1 MPAFLARLLRRLTP
15 TTLSAQLA
23 GMLIGGILLLHG
35 VATVTVQRVEERQ
48 AARSA
53 LLEQANSL
61 ALSLQLL
68 HSEPFEYK
76 RSLLERLERLDVVHL
91 SLGDAPNPARQAQ
104 DERALYLRDRLRK
117 NLNSIE
123 TDLDTREMLTE
134 VQRVH
139 VADSMNPTLRRH
151 VPWTHVYESRV
162 SVRLDDGKWLCVV
175 ISSDAYDFSPS
186 QASLAMLLLEAGL
199 LILLILVVV
208 HRMVRPLRVL
218 SGKAESFGRN
228 LYTAPLPEDGP
239 TEVREAA
246 RAFNKMQERIR
257 AGVGQHERILAAVA
271 HDLRT
276 PLTRIR
282 LRVEGMDPAS
292 PLRAKLLGDID
303 ILGGIMANSAELTRG
318 SARDEA
324 AVRMDMNALLDSLV
338 SDRQDMGQDVMLEGH
353 CRQPWTVRPN
363 SLRRCL
369 SNLLDNALRY
379 SARVRIRLLE
389 KADVLQIDVLDDGP
403 GIPPEM
409 LEQVF
414 EPFFRLD
421 EARSPHTGGS
431 GLGLSIARSMACRN
445 GGELS
450 LHNRPEGGLCARL
463 CLYRSAMEMPGG
475 TGGKGARTGAGGRT
489 SPKGR
494 LFPTPPASCRIFG
507 APSRNGPRA
516 RAPWPLMPA
525 PGHLPARMAAR
536 PWPLLSSVAQA
547 AKALHPAGIAV
558 CFPAVR
564 PVPPDAQ
571 GDAMKNFLTLQ
582 SVETVLGH
590 LRALPVLPA
599 ETVPL
604 TEALGRRLA
613 EALHAPADLPGF
625 DRSTVDG
632 FAVRARDVFGAQE
645 GSPALLECVGDCPM
659 GAVPDIR
666 LQPGQCARILTGGML
681 PEGADCVVMV
691 EYSRPAGGNMV
702 ELTRTQAPGDH
713 VVMRDEDAAAGDCI
727 IPAGRR
733 LRPQEIGLLASFGQR
748 DVAVRRAPRVAVI
761 STGDEVVPIESE
773 PRPGQ
778 VRDVNSYS
786 LAALCRSAGAEP
798 TLAGLVRDDAE
809 ALRRTV
815 LAALDGADVVVVSGG
830 SSAGMRDHTVDVFT
844 SVPGSELLTHGV
856 AISPGKPFILA
867 RSGGKC
873 LMGLPGHVSSALV
886 CARAFLVPLLEHLQ
900 GSAGDGPAPSLTARL
915 ARAVAS
921 AQGRRDYIRVRL
933 VPVSAA
939 AIEAAWL
946 PRGLDCSDVDW
957 LAQPLMKP
965 SGVVS
970 GLVEADGLVICAENR
985 EGLTAGERV
994 RVELLS

>member
-1 MPAFLARLLRRLTP
+1 MPAFLARLLRSLTP

-257 AGVGQHERILAAVA
+257 
-271 HDLRT
+271 
-276 PLTRIR
+276 

-379 SARVRIRLLE
+379 STRVRIRLLE

-463 CLYRSAMEMPGG
+463 CLYRSAME
-475 TGGKGARTGAGGRT
+475 
-489 SPKGR
+489 
-494 LFPTPPASCRIFG
+494 
-507 APSRNGPRA
+507 
-516 RAPWPLMPA
+516 
-525 PGHLPARMAAR
+525 
-536 PWPLLSSVAQA
+536 
-547 AKALHPAGIAV
+547 
-558 CFPAVR
+558 
-564 PVPPDAQ
+564 
-571 GDAMKNFLTLQ
+571 
-582 SVETVLGH
+582 
-590 LRALPVLPA
+590 
-599 ETVPL
+599 
-604 TEALGRRLA
+604 TE
-613 EALHAPADLPGF
+613 
-625 DRSTVDG
+625 
-632 FAVRARDVFGAQE
+632 
-645 GSPALLECVGDCPM
+645 
-659 GAVPDIR
+659 
-666 LQPGQCARILTGGML
+666 
-681 PEGADCVVMV
+681 
-691 EYSRPAGGNMV
+691 
-702 ELTRTQAPGDH
+702 
-713 VVMRDEDAAAGDCI
+713 
-727 IPAGRR
+727 
-733 LRPQEIGLLASFGQR
+733 
-748 DVAVRRAPRVAVI
+748 
-761 STGDEVVPIESE
+761 
-773 PRPGQ
+773 
-778 VRDVNSYS
+778 S
-786 LAALCRSAGAEP
+786 L
-798 TLAGLVRDDAE
+798 
-809 ALRRTV
+809 
-815 LAALDGADVVVVSGG
+815 
-830 SSAGMRDHTVDVFT
+830 
-844 SVPGSELLTHGV
+844 
-856 AISPGKPFILA
+856 
-867 RSGGKC
+867 
-873 LMGLPGHVSSALV
+873 
-886 CARAFLVPLLEHLQ
+886 
-900 GSAGDGPAPSLTARL
+900 
-915 ARAVAS
+915 
-921 AQGRRDYIRVRL
+921 
-933 VPVSAA
+933 
-939 AIEAAWL
+939 
-946 PRGLDCSDVDW
+946 
-957 LAQPLMKP
+957 
-965 SGVVS
+965 
-970 GLVEADGLVICAENR
+970 
-985 EGLTAGERV
+985 
-994 RVELLS
+994 

>member
-1 MPAFLARLLRRLTP
+1 MPAFLARLLRSLTP

-151 VPWTHVYESRV
+151 VPWTHVYESRA

-431 GLGLSIARSMACRN
+431 GLGLSIVKYLVELM
-445 GGELS
+445 GGSISVNSAKGKGSTFTVQLTLPYAEEFAEKDS
-450 LHNRPEGGLCARL
+450 ITAEQNLHGLHLLLAEDNPLNQEL
-463 CLYRSAMEMPGG
+463 CLELLKSRGISSDCAVNGKEALELFTNSDPG
-475 TGGKGARTGAGGRT
+475 TYA
-489 SPKGR
+489 
-494 LFPTPPASCRIFG
+494 LI
-507 APSRNGPRA
+507 
-516 RAPWPLMPA
+516 LMDIQ
-525 PGHLPARMAAR
+525 M
-536 PWPLLSSVAQA
+536 
-547 AKALHPAGIAV
+547 
-558 CFPAVR
+558 
-564 PVPPDAQ
+564 
-571 GDAMKNFLTLQ
+571 
-582 SVETVLGH
+582 
-590 LRALPVLPA
+590 PVLDGYQTTQAIRSSTHPQA
-599 ETVPL
+599 QTIPIISL
-604 TEALGRRLA
+604 SADAFTE
-613 EALHAPADLPGF
+613 
-625 DRSTVDG
+625 
-632 FAVRARDVFGAQE
+632 
-645 GSPALLECVGDCPM
+645 
-659 GAVPDIR
+659 DIR
-666 LQPGQCARILTGGML
+666 RAYASGM
-681 PEGADCVVMV
+681 
-691 EYSRPAGGNMV
+691 N
-702 ELTRTQAPGDH
+702 DH
-713 VVMRDEDAAAGDCI
+713 VSKPI
-727 IPAGRR
+727 
-733 LRPQEIGLLASFGQR
+733 
-748 DVAVRRAPRVAVI
+748 
-761 STGDEVVPIESE
+761 VPE
-773 PRPGQ
+773 
-778 VRDVNSYS
+778 
-786 LAALCRSAGAEP
+786 
-798 TLAGLVRDDAE
+798 
-809 ALRRTV
+809 
-815 LAALDGADVVVVSGG
+815 
-830 SSAGMRDHTVDVFT
+830 
-844 SVPGSELLTHGV
+844 EL
-856 AISPGKPFILA
+856 F
-867 RSGGKC
+867 
-873 LMGLPGHVSSALV
+873 
-886 CARAFLVPLLEHLQ
+886 
-900 GSAGDGPAPSLTARL
+900 
-915 ARAVAS
+915 
-921 AQGRRDYIRVRL
+921 
-933 VPVSAA
+933 A
-939 AIEAAWL
+939 AITRVL
-946 PRGLDCSDVDW
+946 K
-957 LAQPLMKP
+957 KP
-965 SGVVS
+965 
-970 GLVEADGLVICAENR
+970 D
-985 EGLTAGERV
+985 
-994 RVELLS
+994 

>member
-1 MPAFLARLLRRLTP
+1 MRALLARLLRSLSS

-23 GMLIGGILLLHG
+23 GMLIGGILFLHG
-35 VATVTVQRVEERQ
+35 VATFTVQLVEERQ

-91 SLGDAPNPARQAQ
+91 SLSDAPNPARQAQ

-186 QASLAMLLLEAGL
+186 QASLTMLLLEAGL

-208 HRMVRPLRVL
+208 HRVVRPLRVL

-257 AGVGQHERILAAVA
+257 AGVA

-282 LRVEGMDPAS
+282 LRVESMDPAS

-338 SDRQDMGQDVMLEGH
+338 SDRQDMGQDVSLEGS
-353 CRQPWTVRPN
+353 CARPWTVRPN
-363 SLRRCL
+363 SFRRCL

-379 SARVRIRLLE
+379 SGSVRIRLLE

-403 GIPPEM
+403 GLPPEM

-431 GLGLSIARSMACRN
+431 GLGLSIARTMACRN

-463 CLYRSAMEMPGG
+463 CLYRSAME
-475 TGGKGARTGAGGRT
+475 
-489 SPKGR
+489 
-494 LFPTPPASCRIFG
+494 
-507 APSRNGPRA
+507 
-516 RAPWPLMPA
+516 
-525 PGHLPARMAAR
+525 
-536 PWPLLSSVAQA
+536 
-547 AKALHPAGIAV
+547 
-558 CFPAVR
+558 
-564 PVPPDAQ
+564 
-571 GDAMKNFLTLQ
+571 
-582 SVETVLGH
+582 
-590 LRALPVLPA
+590 
-599 ETVPL
+599 
-604 TEALGRRLA
+604 TE
-613 EALHAPADLPGF
+613 
-625 DRSTVDG
+625 
-632 FAVRARDVFGAQE
+632 
-645 GSPALLECVGDCPM
+645 
-659 GAVPDIR
+659 
-666 LQPGQCARILTGGML
+666 
-681 PEGADCVVMV
+681 
-691 EYSRPAGGNMV
+691 
-702 ELTRTQAPGDH
+702 
-713 VVMRDEDAAAGDCI
+713 
-727 IPAGRR
+727 
-733 LRPQEIGLLASFGQR
+733 
-748 DVAVRRAPRVAVI
+748 
-761 STGDEVVPIESE
+761 
-773 PRPGQ
+773 
-778 VRDVNSYS
+778 S
-786 LAALCRSAGAEP
+786 L
-798 TLAGLVRDDAE
+798 
-809 ALRRTV
+809 
-815 LAALDGADVVVVSGG
+815 
-830 SSAGMRDHTVDVFT
+830 
-844 SVPGSELLTHGV
+844 
-856 AISPGKPFILA
+856 
-867 RSGGKC
+867 
-873 LMGLPGHVSSALV
+873 
-886 CARAFLVPLLEHLQ
+886 
-900 GSAGDGPAPSLTARL
+900 
-915 ARAVAS
+915 
-921 AQGRRDYIRVRL
+921 
-933 VPVSAA
+933 
-939 AIEAAWL
+939 
-946 PRGLDCSDVDW
+946 
-957 LAQPLMKP
+957 
-965 SGVVS
+965 
-970 GLVEADGLVICAENR
+970 
-985 EGLTAGERV
+985 
-994 RVELLS
+994 

>member
-1 MPAFLARLLRRLTP
+1 MNTIH
-15 TTLSAQLA
+15 T
-23 GMLIGGILLLHG
+23 ICI
-35 VATVTVQRVEERQ
+35 VDDDEEI
-48 AARSA
+48 
-53 LLEQANSL
+53 
-61 ALSLQLL
+61 
-68 HSEPFEYK
+68 
-76 RSLLERLERLDVVHL
+76 RSLLSDYLRRNGFSTCTAGNAAEFLEMQRRVPCSLIVMDIMLPGMNGLELFRTLRAESTVPVIFLTALGDITDRIVGLELGADDYLSKPFEPRELLARIRTVLRRTEGGARRDQPETTPLQFAGWLLDRSARHLVAPDGVVVSLSGTEYRLLEIFLQNPQRVLSRDELLERTQGRNAVPYDRSIDVQI
-91 SLGDAPNPARQAQ
+91 SR
-104 DERALYLRDRLRK
+104 LRTRLRK

-463 CLYRSAMEMPGG
+463 CLYRSAME
-475 TGGKGARTGAGGRT
+475 
-489 SPKGR
+489 
-494 LFPTPPASCRIFG
+494 
-507 APSRNGPRA
+507 
-516 RAPWPLMPA
+516 
-525 PGHLPARMAAR
+525 
-536 PWPLLSSVAQA
+536 
-547 AKALHPAGIAV
+547 
-558 CFPAVR
+558 
-564 PVPPDAQ
+564 
-571 GDAMKNFLTLQ
+571 
-582 SVETVLGH
+582 
-590 LRALPVLPA
+590 A
-599 ETVPL
+599 E
-604 TEALGRRLA
+604 
-613 EALHAPADLPGF
+613 
-625 DRSTVDG
+625 
-632 FAVRARDVFGAQE
+632 
-645 GSPALLECVGDCPM
+645 
-659 GAVPDIR
+659 
-666 LQPGQCARILTGGML
+666 
-681 PEGADCVVMV
+681 
-691 EYSRPAGGNMV
+691 
-702 ELTRTQAPGDH
+702 
-713 VVMRDEDAAAGDCI
+713 
-727 IPAGRR
+727 
-733 LRPQEIGLLASFGQR
+733 
-748 DVAVRRAPRVAVI
+748 
-761 STGDEVVPIESE
+761 
-773 PRPGQ
+773 
-778 VRDVNSYS
+778 S
-786 LAALCRSAGAEP
+786 L
-798 TLAGLVRDDAE
+798 
-809 ALRRTV
+809 
-815 LAALDGADVVVVSGG
+815 
-830 SSAGMRDHTVDVFT
+830 
-844 SVPGSELLTHGV
+844 
-856 AISPGKPFILA
+856 
-867 RSGGKC
+867 
-873 LMGLPGHVSSALV
+873 
-886 CARAFLVPLLEHLQ
+886 
-900 GSAGDGPAPSLTARL
+900 
-915 ARAVAS
+915 
-921 AQGRRDYIRVRL
+921 
-933 VPVSAA
+933 
-939 AIEAAWL
+939 
-946 PRGLDCSDVDW
+946 
-957 LAQPLMKP
+957 
-965 SGVVS
+965 
-970 GLVEADGLVICAENR
+970 
-985 EGLTAGERV
+985 
-994 RVELLS
+994 

>member
-1 MPAFLARLLRRLTP
+1 MPAFLARLLRSLTP

-76 RSLLERLERLDVVHL
+76 RSLLERLERLD
-91 SLGDAPNPARQAQ
+91 LGDAPNPARQAQ

-463 CLYRSAMEMPGG
+463 CLYRSAME
-475 TGGKGARTGAGGRT
+475 
-489 SPKGR
+489 
-494 LFPTPPASCRIFG
+494 
-507 APSRNGPRA
+507 
-516 RAPWPLMPA
+516 
-525 PGHLPARMAAR
+525 
-536 PWPLLSSVAQA
+536 
-547 AKALHPAGIAV
+547 
-558 CFPAVR
+558 
-564 PVPPDAQ
+564 
-571 GDAMKNFLTLQ
+571 
-582 SVETVLGH
+582 
-590 LRALPVLPA
+590 A
-599 ETVPL
+599 E
-604 TEALGRRLA
+604 
-613 EALHAPADLPGF
+613 
-625 DRSTVDG
+625 
-632 FAVRARDVFGAQE
+632 
-645 GSPALLECVGDCPM
+645 
-659 GAVPDIR
+659 
-666 LQPGQCARILTGGML
+666 
-681 PEGADCVVMV
+681 
-691 EYSRPAGGNMV
+691 
-702 ELTRTQAPGDH
+702 
-713 VVMRDEDAAAGDCI
+713 
-727 IPAGRR
+727 
-733 LRPQEIGLLASFGQR
+733 
-748 DVAVRRAPRVAVI
+748 
-761 STGDEVVPIESE
+761 
-773 PRPGQ
+773 
-778 VRDVNSYS
+778 S
-786 LAALCRSAGAEP
+786 L
-798 TLAGLVRDDAE
+798 
-809 ALRRTV
+809 
-815 LAALDGADVVVVSGG
+815 
-830 SSAGMRDHTVDVFT
+830 
-844 SVPGSELLTHGV
+844 
-856 AISPGKPFILA
+856 
-867 RSGGKC
+867 
-873 LMGLPGHVSSALV
+873 
-886 CARAFLVPLLEHLQ
+886 
-900 GSAGDGPAPSLTARL
+900 
-915 ARAVAS
+915 
-921 AQGRRDYIRVRL
+921 
-933 VPVSAA
+933 
-939 AIEAAWL
+939 
-946 PRGLDCSDVDW
+946 
-957 LAQPLMKP
+957 
-965 SGVVS
+965 
-970 GLVEADGLVICAENR
+970 
-985 EGLTAGERV
+985 
-994 RVELLS
+994 

>member
-1 MPAFLARLLRRLTP
+1 MRALLARLLRSLTS

-23 GMLIGGILLLHG
+23 GMLIGGILCLHG
-35 VATVTVQRVEERQ
+35 VATFTVQLVEERQ
-48 AARSA
+48 TARSA

-91 SLGDAPNPARQAQ
+91 SLSDAPNPVRQAR

-186 QASLAMLLLEAGL
+186 QASLTMLLLEAGL

-208 HRMVRPLRVL
+208 HRVVRPLRVL

-282 LRVEGMDPAS
+282 LRVESMDPAS

-324 AVRMDMNALLDSLV
+324 AVRMDMNAL
-338 SDRQDMGQDVMLEGH
+338 
-353 CRQPWTVRPN
+353 
-363 SLRRCL
+363 
-369 SNLLDNALRY
+369 RY
-379 SARVRIRLLE
+379 SGSVRIQLRE
-389 KADVLQIDVLDDGP
+389 KDDILQIDVLDDGP
-403 GIPPEM
+403 GIPPDM

-463 CLYRSAMEMPGG
+463 CLYRSAME
-475 TGGKGARTGAGGRT
+475 TE
-489 SPKGR
+489 
-494 LFPTPPASCRIFG
+494 
-507 APSRNGPRA
+507 
-516 RAPWPLMPA
+516 
-525 PGHLPARMAAR
+525 
-536 PWPLLSSVAQA
+536 
-547 AKALHPAGIAV
+547 
-558 CFPAVR
+558 
-564 PVPPDAQ
+564 
-571 GDAMKNFLTLQ
+571 TL
-582 SVETVLGH
+582 
-590 LRALPVLPA
+590 
-599 ETVPL
+599 
-604 TEALGRRLA
+604 
-613 EALHAPADLPGF
+613 
-625 DRSTVDG
+625 
-632 FAVRARDVFGAQE
+632 
-645 GSPALLECVGDCPM
+645 
-659 GAVPDIR
+659 
-666 LQPGQCARILTGGML
+666 
-681 PEGADCVVMV
+681 
-691 EYSRPAGGNMV
+691 
-702 ELTRTQAPGDH
+702 
-713 VVMRDEDAAAGDCI
+713 
-727 IPAGRR
+727 
-733 LRPQEIGLLASFGQR
+733 
-748 DVAVRRAPRVAVI
+748 
-761 STGDEVVPIESE
+761 
-773 PRPGQ
+773 
-778 VRDVNSYS
+778 
-786 LAALCRSAGAEP
+786 
-798 TLAGLVRDDAE
+798 
-809 ALRRTV
+809 
-815 LAALDGADVVVVSGG
+815 
-830 SSAGMRDHTVDVFT
+830 
-844 SVPGSELLTHGV
+844 
-856 AISPGKPFILA
+856 
-867 RSGGKC
+867 
-873 LMGLPGHVSSALV
+873 
-886 CARAFLVPLLEHLQ
+886 
-900 GSAGDGPAPSLTARL
+900 
-915 ARAVAS
+915 
-921 AQGRRDYIRVRL
+921 
-933 VPVSAA
+933 
-939 AIEAAWL
+939 
-946 PRGLDCSDVDW
+946 
-957 LAQPLMKP
+957 
-965 SGVVS
+965 
-970 GLVEADGLVICAENR
+970 
-985 EGLTAGERV
+985 
-994 RVELLS
+994 